1 VEWPD
6 ADDPAR
12 EVISYE
18 LASAIL
24 ERETRGPARLTVLY
38 DEACPM
44 CRQLRAWLASQ
55 RVVVQLELLAAASPE
70 ARWRYPRLDHERT
83 KAVLTVITQDGAVF
97 EGERAWLVCA
107 WALPRW
113 QPLAEQLGTRPRLVL
128 VRVASRL
135 VNRHRLNHGRGR
147 SYAGTCDAGC
157 QSDATG
163 WA

>member
-1 VEWPD
+1 M
-6 ADDPAR
+6 
-12 EVISYE
+12 ISYE

-44 CRQLRAWLASQ
+44 CRQLRSWLVAQ
-55 RVVVQLELLAAASPE
+55 WVVVPLELLAAASPE

-97 EGERAWLVCA
+97 EGERAWLMCA

-113 QPLAEQLGTRPRLVL
+113 RPRGATWDTSPVGIGTDGLPGSRTAIASTTAKVARTLGLVTGL
-128 VRVASRL
+128 PVRRF
-135 VNRHRLNHGRGR
+135 GRGV
-147 SYAGTCDAGC
+147 GPWT
-157 QSDATG
+157 TTPTH
-163 WA
+163 

>member
-1 VEWPD
+1 
-6 ADDPAR
+6 
-12 EVISYE
+12 VISFE

-24 ERETRGPARLTVLY
+24 ERETRGPERLTVLY

-44 CRQLRAWLASQ
+44 CRQLRAWLAAQ

-83 KAVLTVITQDGAVF
+83 KAVLTVITLDGAVF
-97 EGERAWLVCA
+97 EGERAWLMCA

-135 VNRHRLNHGRGR
+135 VNRHRLKHGGGP

-157 QSDATG
+157 RSDASV